1 MAGTSVLKLKVDDKE
16 YNSSLKQ
23 AQQGMQRLEQALN
36 DAGKSF
42 KQVDKSVV
50 DYVRG
55 IGQMEAQSKTARG
68 RISEMSNAFVELSL
82 QYKNMS
88 DEVKSSDVGKALAES
103 MVQLKQRTVN
113 AKSELEGLNK
123 ELNNVK
129 SPDVKGS
136 GLLSGLGGAFGKYGQ
151 VVDTIGSKLGIAGN
165 LTSMLTSKTALLT
178 AGIGAATTVVAA
190 GAKAWADYND
200 QLSRRDNATMVTTG
214 LKGDEADRMT
224 DAMTSV
230 AKVYNVD
237 FREAINAA
245 NTLMTQFGL
254 SGDEAIQL
262 IRDGMQGMIEGDG
275 PKLLSMIQ
283 QYAPSFRD
291 AGISA
296 SQLVAIIHNS
306 EGGIFTDQNMN
317 AIVMGIKNIR
327 LMTNSTSEALAKL
340 GIDGE
345 VMTQKLNDG
354 SMTIFEA
361 LSKVSQAIEKTGS
374 GSQAAGEVM
383 QTVFGRQGAAA
394 GTKLGEAIATLN
406 TNLEETKYQT
416 GEVGEATAELEIAT
430 NNLNS
435 AIRDCFGWDGWKEMS
450 TGLKTDFAEGL
461 TTILKLVT
469 KIKKIWGS
477 IQWTVG
483 QYNPQGDGSDEI
495 VWPEESETTAP
506 YNPSS
511 SIIADSKRKIAEA
524 KRRLRSSRSSGGGG
538 RGGRGGGGHT
548 GGGTNPVEGSIDWQ
562 AKKVQDLQ
570 KAWRA
575 AANDDSR
582 RKIKA
587 ELDAQQNI
595 LEKMEGNQ
603 KSVLTQSTSRTEL
616 QVLQDQLRTVKEF
629 QGAYGKATEEWK
641 EAQKEINDIT
651 NHIIALNDN
660 TLDLFNKPAAIT
672 ADSVKSATTIS
683 KKDLEGLQLS
693 YDRATSTTSL
703 DDNIEVAQDIIS
715 GMSQVASGLQQMG
728 VQLPEGV
735 QKIIGFGQGLLSV
748 IQGVKAVYDIFNTIT
763 ATTQIASE
771 TANTTAMVGLTAAV
785 IANTTALYAN
795 TAVGAIPF
803 FKNGGIVPHAA
814 AGYRVPGNDYADM
827 TPIMVSSGEV
837 ILNKAQQGNLLS
849 QMQQARD
856 SDHGEIVARLSGED
870 ILLVANRHLRRT
882 GKGELVTWKS

>member
-1 MAGTSVLKLKVDDKE
+1 MAADVITRFKLETTQYDSKLRDATKGLAQLAKDTQKAGGDMNKMSKEQVEAARSLGKLAGGATNAKEKVRELVNAYNKLAKE
-16 YNSSLKQ
+16 YNDLSEKNKRSDFAKAMSNSMNELK
-23 AQQGMQRLEQALN
+23 
-36 DAGKSF
+36 
-42 KQVDKSVV
+42 
-50 DYVRG
+50 
-55 IGQMEAQSKTARG
+55 G
-68 RISEMSNAFVELSL
+68 RIREAKQELYSSSN
-82 QYKNMS
+82 
-88 DEVKSSDVGKALAES
+88 
-103 MVQLKQRTVN
+103 
-113 AKSELEGLNK
+113 
-123 ELNNVK
+123 
-129 SPDVKGS
+129 
-136 GLLSGLGGAFGKYGQ
+136 GAFGKYGQ
-151 VVDTIGSKLGIAGN
+151 VVDTIGSKLGIASN

-190 GAKAWADYND
+190 GAKAWADYNE

-214 LKGDEADRMT
+214 LKGDDADRMT
-224 DAMTSV
+224 DAMSSV
-230 AKVYNVD
+230 AKIYGVD

-245 NTLMTQFGL
+245 NTLMTQFGVT
-254 SGDEAIQL
+254 GDEAIKL

-340 GIDGE
+340 GINGE
-345 VMTQKLNDG
+345 VMTHKLNVG
-354 SMTIFEA
+354 SITIFEA

-383 QTVFGRQGAAA
+383 QQVFGRQGAAA

-416 GEVGEATAELEIAT
+416 GEVGKATAELELAT
-430 NNLNS
+430 DNLNS

-450 TGLKTDFAEGL
+450 TGLKTDFVEGL

-495 VWPEESETTAP
+495 VWPEESETTTP
-506 YNPSS
+506 YNPDS
-511 SIIADSKRKIAEA
+511 SIVADAKRKIAEA
-524 KRRLRSSRSSGGGG
+524 KRKLRSSRSSGGGG
-538 RGGRGGGGHT
+538 RGGRGGGGH
-548 GGGTNPVEGSIDWQ
+548 GGTNTTVVKTEEQLNNEKIQELARSYE
-562 AKKVQDLQ
+562 
-570 KAWRA
+570 KASEERRA
-575 AANDDSR
+575 AIREEIKTLQERNKEIQRYYDIATGKVLAPTGDGKVSQLVAGPANFASQDFMQ
-582 RKIKA
+582 IGA
-587 ELDAQQNI
+587 LNTTPTLGQ
-595 LEKMEGNQ
+595 L
-603 KSVLTQSTSRTEL
+603 QSKLAGVR
-616 QVLQDQLRTVKEF
+616 QDQLLATNAGEYN
-629 QGAYGKATEEWK
+629 QYEELAKA
-641 EAQKEINDIT
+641 
-651 NHIIALNDN
+651 
-660 TLDLFNKPAAIT
+660 
-672 ADSVKSATTIS
+672 
-683 KKDLEGLQLS
+683 LEGAIKKITGNDGDKKEVKLTDQLG
-693 YDRATSTTSL
+693 
-703 DDNIEVAQDIIS
+703 N
-715 GMSQVASGLQQMG
+715 VASGLSG
-728 VQLPEGV
+728 VVGGMEQLGIEVPKGMKDMISGL
-735 QKIIGFGQGLLSV
+735 QSIIGIVNG
-748 IQGVKAVYDIFNTIT
+748 ITTI
-763 ATTQIASE
+763 
-771 TANTTAMVGLTAAV
+771 LTAIEA
-785 IANTTALYAN
+785 IQAADTL
-795 TAVGAIPF
+795 IPF
-803 FKNGGIVPHAA
+803 RRGGIVPHAA
-814 AGYRVPGNDYADM
+814 GGYRVPGNDYADM

>member
-136 GLLSGLGGAFGKYGQ
+136 GLLSGLGDKMGGALQ
-151 VVDTIGSKLGIAGN
+151 VFAGN
-165 LTSMLTSKTALLT
+165 MLTK
-178 AGIGAATTVVAA
+178 AA
-190 GAKAWADYND
+190 GAVANLGSEMYGMVQQGIELAKQGEGIRVAFERLGRGDILDGLRQATHGTVTDIELMKAAVKFNDFKLPLEELGTMLAFAQQKAKDTGQSVDY
-200 QLSRRDNATMVTTG
+200 MVDSIVTG
-214 LKGDEADRMT
+214 LGRKSLMILDNLGLSANEVKEKMKQTGDMTTAVGAIIREPMSKAGDYVETAADRAEQANVSLQNKMEELGRKFAPVEEAST
-224 DAMTSV
+224 QLWTSMKIAILDVV
-230 AKVYNVD
+230 AGPLARLLNGLT
-237 FREAINAA
+237 EAGRLKNQLDKM
-245 NTLMTQFGL
+245 NGRGSDGRTHTERVLDML
-254 SGDEAIQL
+254 RDYSGDKQGLANRQVARYNELEANAWKQANRL
-262 IRDGMQGMIEGDG
+262 REEYKGLKKLQDQG
-275 PKLLSMIQ
+275 
-283 QYAPSFRD
+283 QY
-291 AGISA
+291 
-296 SQLVAIIHNS
+296 
-306 EGGIFTDQNMN
+306 
-317 AIVMGIKNIR
+317 
-327 LMTNSTSEALAKL
+327 
-340 GIDGE
+340 
-345 VMTQKLNDG
+345 
-354 SMTIFEA
+354 
-361 LSKVSQAIEKTGS
+361 
-374 GSQAAGEVM
+374 
-383 QTVFGRQGAAA
+383 QGAAA
-394 GTKLGEAIATLN
+394 KKVTDKLR
-406 TNLEETKYQT
+406 
-416 GEVGEATAELEIAT
+416 ELEQAENTAKSYQIMRANYIAGAKDI
-430 NNLNS
+430 LN
-435 AIRDCFGWDGWKEMS
+435 
-450 TGLKTDFAEGL
+450 
-461 TTILKLVT
+461 
-469 KIKKIWGS
+469 
-477 IQWTVG
+477 
-483 QYNPQGDGSDEI
+483 P
-495 VWPEESETTAP
+495 
-506 YNPSS
+506 
-511 SIIADSKRKIAEA
+511 
-524 KRRLRSSRSSGGGG
+524 GGGNNTVISI
-538 RGGRGGGGHT
+538 GGGGGGGHT

-651 NHIIALNDN
+651 NQIIALNDN
-660 TLDLFNKPAAIT
+660 TLDIFNKPASVT

-703 DDNIEVAQDIIS
+703 EDNIGVAQDIIS

-814 AGYRVPGNDYADM
+814 GGYRVPGNDYADM
-827 TPIMVSSGEV
+827 TPIMVSSGEL

>member
-136 GLLSGLGGAFGKYGQ
+136 GLLSGLGDKMGGALQ
-151 VVDTIGSKLGIAGN
+151 VFAGN
-165 LTSMLTSKTALLT
+165 MLTK
-178 AGIGAATTVVAA
+178 AA
-190 GAKAWADYND
+190 GAVANLGSEMYGMVQQGIELAKQGEGIRIAFERLGRGDILDGLRQATHGTVTDIELMKAAVKFNDFKLPLEELGTMLAFAQQKAKDTGQSVDY
-200 QLSRRDNATMVTTG
+200 MVDSIVTG
-214 LKGDEADRMT
+214 LGRKSLMILDNLGLSANEVKEKMKQTGDMTTAVGAIIREQMSKAGDYVETAADRAAQANVSLQNKMEELGRKFAPVEEAST
-224 DAMTSV
+224 QLWTSMKIAILDVV
-230 AKVYNVD
+230 AGPLARLLNGLT
-237 FREAINAA
+237 EAGRLKNQLDKM
-245 NTLMTQFGL
+245 NGRGSDGRTHTERVLDML
-254 SGDEAIQL
+254 RDYSGDKQGLANRQVARYNELEANAWKQANRL
-262 IRDGMQGMIEGDG
+262 REEYKGLKKLQDQG
-275 PKLLSMIQ
+275 
-283 QYAPSFRD
+283 QY
-291 AGISA
+291 
-296 SQLVAIIHNS
+296 
-306 EGGIFTDQNMN
+306 
-317 AIVMGIKNIR
+317 
-327 LMTNSTSEALAKL
+327 
-340 GIDGE
+340 
-345 VMTQKLNDG
+345 
-354 SMTIFEA
+354 
-361 LSKVSQAIEKTGS
+361 
-374 GSQAAGEVM
+374 
-383 QTVFGRQGAAA
+383 QGAAA
-394 GTKLGEAIATLN
+394 KKVTDKLR
-406 TNLEETKYQT
+406 
-416 GEVGEATAELEIAT
+416 ELEQAENTAKSYQIMRANYIAGAKDI
-430 NNLNS
+430 LN
-435 AIRDCFGWDGWKEMS
+435 
-450 TGLKTDFAEGL
+450 
-461 TTILKLVT
+461 
-469 KIKKIWGS
+469 
-477 IQWTVG
+477 
-483 QYNPQGDGSDEI
+483 P
-495 VWPEESETTAP
+495 
-506 YNPSS
+506 
-511 SIIADSKRKIAEA
+511 
-524 KRRLRSSRSSGGGG
+524 GGGNNTVISI
-538 RGGRGGGGHT
+538 GGGGGGGHT

-595 LEKMEGNQ
+595 LEKMEGKQ

-651 NHIIALNDN
+651 NQIIALNDN
-660 TLDLFNKPAAIT
+660 TLDIFNKPAAIT

-771 TANTTAMVGLTAAV
+771 TANTTAMVALTTAV

-814 AGYRVPGNDYADM
+814 EGYRVPGNDYADM
-827 TPIMVSSGEV
+827 TPIMVSSGEL

>member
-1 MAGTSVLKLKVDDKE
+1 MAADVITRFKLETTQYDSKLRDATKGLAQLAKDTQKAGGDMNKMSKEQVEAARSLGKLAGGATNAKEKVRELVNAYNKLAKE
-16 YNSSLKQ
+16 YNDLSEKNKRSDFAKAMSNSMNELK
-23 AQQGMQRLEQALN
+23 
-36 DAGKSF
+36 
-42 KQVDKSVV
+42 
-50 DYVRG
+50 
-55 IGQMEAQSKTARG
+55 G
-68 RISEMSNAFVELSL
+68 RIREAKQELYSSSN
-82 QYKNMS
+82 
-88 DEVKSSDVGKALAES
+88 
-103 MVQLKQRTVN
+103 
-113 AKSELEGLNK
+113 
-123 ELNNVK
+123 
-129 SPDVKGS
+129 
-136 GLLSGLGGAFGKYGQ
+136 GAFGKYGQ

-178 AGIGAATTVVAA
+178 AGIGATTTIVAA
-190 GAKAWADYND
+190 GAKAWAEYND

-214 LKGDEADRMT
+214 LKGDDADRMT
-224 DAMTSV
+224 DAMSSV
-230 AKVYNVD
+230 AKIYGVD

-245 NTLMTQFGL
+245 NTLMTQFGVT
-254 SGDEAIQL
+254 GDEAIKL

-345 VMTQKLNDG
+345 VMTHKLNDG

-383 QTVFGRQGAAA
+383 QQVFGRQGAAA

-416 GEVGEATAELEIAT
+416 GEVGKATAELELAT
-430 NNLNS
+430 DNLNS

-450 TGLKTDFAEGL
+450 TGLKTDFVEGL

-495 VWPEESETTAP
+495 VWPEESETTTP
-506 YNPSS
+506 YNPDS
-511 SIIADSKRKIAEA
+511 SIVADAKRKIAEA
-524 KRRLRSSRSSGGGG
+524 KRKLRSSRSSGGGG
-538 RGGRGGGGHT
+538 RSGRGGGGH
-548 GGGTNPVEGSIDWQ
+548 GGTNPVEGSVDWQ

-587 ELDAQQNI
+587 ELDAQQKI
-595 LEKMEGNQ
+595 LEKMEGKQ

-616 QVLQDQLRTVKEF
+616 QILQDQLRTVKEF
-629 QGAYGKATEEWK
+629 QGAYGKATEEWR
-641 EAQKEINDIT
+641 EAQNEINDLT
-651 NHIIALNDN
+651 KQIIALNDN
-660 TLDLFNKPAAIT
+660 TLDFFNKPAAIT

-683 KKDLEGLQLS
+683 KEDLEGFQLS

-703 DDNIEVAQDIIS
+703 DDNIEVAQKVIS
-715 GMSQVASGLQQMG
+715 GLSQVASGLQQMG
-728 VQLPEGV
+728 IKLPEGV

-763 ATTQIASE
+763 STTQIAAE
-771 TANTTAMVGLTAAV
+771 TANTTAIVGLTTAI
-785 IANTTALYAN
+785 IANTAALYAN
-795 TAVGAIPF
+795 TTLEAIPF
-803 FKNGGIVPHAA
+803 FKTGGIVHAA
-814 AGYRVPGNDYADM
+814 GGYRVPGNDYADM

>member
-190 GAKAWADYND
+190 GAKAWADYNE

-406 TNLEETKYQT
+406 TNLEETKNQT
-416 GEVGEATAELEIAT
+416 GEVGKATAELEIAT

-548 GGGTNPVEGSIDWQ
+548 GGDTNPVEGSIDWQ

-595 LEKMEGNQ
+595 LEKMEGKQ

-629 QGAYGKATEEWK
+629 QGAYGKSTEEWK

-651 NHIIALNDN
+651 NQIIALNDN
-660 TLDLFNKPAAIT
+660 TLDLFNKPASVT

-763 ATTQIASE
+763 AASQIASE

-814 AGYRVPGNDYADM
+814 GGYRVPGNDYADM
-827 TPIMVSSGEV
+827 PPLMVSSGEV

>member
-1 MAGTSVLKLKVDDKE
+1 MAADVITRFKLETTQYDSKLRDATKGLAQLAKDTQKAGGDMNKMSKEQVEAARSLGKLAGGATNAKEKVRELVNAYNKLAKE
-16 YNSSLKQ
+16 YNDLSEKNKQSDFAKAMSDSMNELK
-23 AQQGMQRLEQALN
+23 
-36 DAGKSF
+36 
-42 KQVDKSVV
+42 
-50 DYVRG
+50 
-55 IGQMEAQSKTARG
+55 G
-68 RISEMSNAFVELSL
+68 RIRDA
-82 QYKNMS
+82 
-88 DEVKSSDVGKALAES
+88 
-103 MVQLKQRTVN
+103 KQ
-113 AKSELEGLNK
+113 
-123 ELNNVK
+123 ELNSTSN
-129 SPDVKGS
+129 
-136 GLLSGLGGAFGKYGQ
+136 GAFGKYGQ

-178 AGIGAATTVVAA
+178 AGIGTATTVVAA
-190 GAKAWADYND
+190 GAKAWADYNE

-214 LKGDEADRMT
+214 LKGDDADRMT

-361 LSKVSQAIEKTGS
+361 LSKVSQAIEKAGS

-406 TNLEETKYQT
+406 TNLEETKNQT
-416 GEVGEATAELEIAT
+416 GEVGKATAELEIAT

-450 TGLKTDFAEGL
+450 TGLKTDFVEGL

-495 VWPEESETTAP
+495 FWPDESETTAP

-511 SIIADSKRKIAEA
+511 SIVAESKRKIAEA

-548 GGGTNPVEGSIDWQ
+548 GGDTNPVEGSIDWQ

-575 AANDDSR
+575 AANDNSR

-595 LEKMEGNQ
+595 LEKMEGKQ

-629 QGAYGKATEEWK
+629 QGAYGKSTEEWR

-651 NHIIALNDN
+651 NQIIALNDN
-660 TLDLFNKPAAIT
+660 TLDIFNKPAAIT

-763 ATTQIASE
+763 ATAQITSE
-771 TANTTAMVGLTAAV
+771 TANTTAMVALTAAV

-814 AGYRVPGNDYADM
+814 DGYRVPGNDYADM

-849 QMQQARD
+849 QMQQARE